1 MKNKSQESLVDYLS
15 KSKKLI
21 KSELK
26 NKLRIAILSNFTTKG
41 LQEVLDVKSSEGG
54 IRLELYE
61 SNYGSYAQDILNKT
75 SGLYQFNPEVAII
88 LLDIKKFLGDTYFF
102 PYDLDNIQRM
112 NEVEAI
118 FSKIVNLINS
128 FEESFDG
135 KIIINNFIIP
145 TYSPLGILEN
155 KQEMGLSEMVRKI
168 NNRIQKKYRESSRVW
183 ILDLEN
189 FSSKYGK
196 INLTNQKLYYHADML
211 FDPDFIPLIGEEIMG
226 YLRPFKAIT
235 KKCLVLDLDNT
246 IWGGIIGEDGI
257 KGIELDP
264 STPNGR
270 SFIEFQKK
278 ILALY
283 KRGIILAI
291 NSKNNLSDVSDV
303 FRNHPYMI
311 LKEENFAS
319 IKINWNDKATNM
331 KEIADELNI
340 GLDSLVFFDDDE
352 LNREWIRL
360 KLPEIFTPDLP
371 KDSSNYPEFVEGLNC
386 FNLISLTEEDK
397 EKGKMYASQR
407 IRQSLKES
415 LRDVQDF
422 LKELGTSIDLA
433 YANEFNTPRISQLTM
448 KTNQFNLTTKRYTEE
463 QIKNLGSDKNYLV
476 LCANA
481 KDRFGDNGIT
491 SVAILKKEKDEWT
504 IDTFLLSCRIIGR
517 DIEKAILKF
526 IIDEAKKNKIDFLK
540 GQYIPTQKNT
550 PAKDFYK
557 ENGFKLESFGNNI
570 ETWIFDINHSN
581 PPNVKFIKVNL
592 KK

>member
-360 KLPEIFTPDLP
+360 KLPEIFTPELP
-371 KDSSNYPEFVEGLNC
+371 KDPSNYLEFIEGLNC
-386 FNLISLTEEDK
+386 FNSMTLTEEDK